1 MRNWN
6 DKIISVF
13 PVSPL
18 VTSLPMRNWNCETVA
33 LRDLFPAV
41 TSLPMRNWNYA
52 RRIFICPAIGLPAY
66 LWGIET
72 ILVLFFFTEPP
83 MLPAYLWGIET
94 VPSELHL
101 LWLLR
106 VTSLPMRNWNPV
118 RVNTRAIS
126 APSYQPTYEELKL
139 SYVRSEVIPV
149 RRLPAYLW
157 GIETGSV
164 VHRIK

>member
-72 ILVLFFFTEPP
+72 ILVLFFYGATNVTSLP
-83 MLPAYLWGIET
+83 MRNWNSSFRNYTYHDCYVLPAYLWGIET
-94 VPSELHL
+94 RSGWTHVLSPHP
-101 LWLLR
+101 
-106 VTSLPMRNWNPV
+106 VTSLPMRIETLHV
-118 RVNTRAIS
+118 LRSNT
-126 APSYQPTYEELKL
+126 
-139 SYVRSEVIPV
+139 V

>member
-33 LRDLFPAV
+33 LRIFPRCYQP
-41 TSLPMRNWNYA
+41 TYEELKLCSENLHLP
-52 RRIFICPAIGLPAY
+52 CTKLPAY

-72 ILVLFFFTEPP
+72 RRPLFADPP
-83 MLPAYLWGIET
+83 RQPTYEELKQLGESYLPATG
-94 VPSELHL
+94 
-101 LWLLR
+101 
-106 VTSLPMRNWNPV
+106 
-118 RVNTRAIS
+118 
-126 APSYQPTYEELKL
+126 YQPTYEELKPFWFSHGATKL
-139 SYVRSEVIPV
+139 PAYLWELKLPSWINTRLQ
-149 RRLPAYLW
+149 LPAYLW